1 MTGSYMPRPLTAIEQ
16 EEVMTRV
23 DMNRR
28 LLIAEKQRDAHAKE
42 IAYLREA
49 LSIIAN
55 GTICPEL
62 FPDAPRTEEDY
73 ELAAKTAM
81 VTAIAALEHET

>member
-1 MTGSYMPRPLTAIEQ
+1 
-16 EEVMTRV
+16 MTRV
-23 DMNRR
+23 EMTRKV
-28 LLIAEKQRDAHAKE
+28 LLLERERDAQAKE
-42 IAYLREA
+42 IEYLREA

-62 FPDAPRTEEDY
+62 FPDAPRTKQDY

-81 VTAIAALEHET
+81 VTAIAALEHQTHSICKDSAS